1 MQQVIIV
8 TGPAGAGKS
17 SVAAA
22 LCERFDRMVHI
33 EVDTLRHMVRAGYRH
48 PWLEGDAQAA
58 EQRLLAT
65 RNAAA
70 IARESVTMRYAV
82 VIDDVVDASVVAQY
96 REALAG
102 IEANVHFV
110 TLLPSL
116 DVALARDAGRSASIP
131 DQVRALHAEFSREAA
146 LGILPGLVL
155 DNSDDP
161 DAALTADRVQDAVRR
176 GEALIIGGG

>member
-22 LCERFDRMVHI
+22 LCERFDRMLDI
-33 EVDTLRHMVRAGYRH
+33 EVDALRHMVRAGYRH
-48 PWLEGDAQAA
+48 PWVADDAQAI

-70 IARESVTMRYAV
+70 IARESVAVRYAV
-82 VIDDVVDASVVAQY
+82 VIDDVVDASVAAQY

-116 DVALARDAGRSASIP
+116 DVTLARDAGRSASIP
-131 DQVRALHAEFSREAA
+131 DRVRALHAKFSREAS
-146 LGILPGLVL
+146 LGTLPGLVL
-155 DNSDDP
+155 DTSADP
-161 DAALTADRVQDAVRR
+161 DAALTADRVQDAVGR
-176 GEALIIGGG
+176 GDALFLAG